1 MDVSSFLCA
10 FNKQLHISDPGQNTL
25 SGFLHFL
32 NNQPN
37 ASKTNVP
44 YGLLVQYNDE
54 NIKDIFLRTLD
65 SVLKELPSPN
75 KYQLA
80 WATEENFSRNSLAQA
95 ITSPEQIF
103 VLTECSKQGDLEH
116 IISEFEK
123 NPGTIKIVCA
133 SSEIVEKRFKQNEHF
148 FYRILPRHI
157 YLEPLHSQEITER
170 FLTSLRAKGY
180 KLSEDFIKEIAYYI
194 EAIYESAD
202 FQNEEFIADLI
213 RRIEL
218 SMEEREGISAY
229 KNKSVVDYSF
239 IPYSTTVL
247 AMKEAEVTHQP
258 NPAGSPDSVVETK
271 DSKNLE
277 PKPEIVDQTIDVDT
291 WFANITPAS
300 TVESDFPDSYDHT
313 NVLLL
318 ALSTFGSFLKSTQYS
333 CETAGITDQVDGYY
347 QLEPVPKM
355 LAKLLADGKEYLDK
369 IVMLC
374 TKETLNIATVKT
386 PEGKVLTISP
396 VEYFQRSVRSYLNP
410 YSKNED
416 CFVTIN
422 VSLDSPYDGIQRVI
436 EALRNI
442 NTPKLYL
449 DTHGGIR
456 GIQRIMEATVSL
468 LKIEHINVEAA
479 YAVEFGANP
488 RIISETENM
497 KIFDFVAGVNEFI
510 TCGRADT
517 LKEYS
522 NASCQEGSNSQEK
535 ELISAIQIVSNGI
548 QWCCIPEFERGLSKL
563 QTFFKDNNSSLNTS
577 DQFSYLDIYKKDIE
591 RDYQKLV
598 KKHNVADEI
607 NWCRK
612 KGFYQQALTLIESKI
627 STLLIDE
634 WKILKINNK
643 YTPACK
649 QGKTL
654 YKIPDL
660 PKQVLVSS
668 NDLFNGF
675 VFPINKY
682 ILKNYHKTPGSDT
695 SFLNYNQF
703 NKLTKADYAHFLKS
717 LQTDTRFSTAPDD
730 IQYYLTK
737 ALENAS
743 TLSNGKK
750 IDVKNC
756 IIISD
761 KTDQRILFKLLI
773 LHKTLKDVRNTM
785 NHASSEQKYDL
796 DSIVLALEYYMKWI
810 KQLNPNI
817 KLQPN
822 SHSPAAL

>member
-44 YGLLVQYNDE
+44 YGLLIQYNDE

-202 FQNEEFIADLI
+202 FQNEEFIVDLI

-229 KNKSVVDYSF
+229 KNKSVVDSSF

-258 NPAGSPDSVVETK
+258 NPAVSPDSVIETK

-355 LAKLLADGKEYLDK
+355 LAKLLADSKEYLDK

-410 YSKNED
+410 YSKDED
-416 CFVTIN
+416 CFITIN

-563 QTFFKDNNSSLNTS
+563 QIFFKDNNSSLNTS

-634 WKILKINNK
+634 WKILSINSKYQNSRVTNNEFFNAFVYTITKSILSSENNNK
-643 YTPACK
+643 NSSKGPALFLTSK
-649 QGKTL
+649 
-654 YKIPDL
+654 
-660 PKQVLVSS
+660 
-668 NDLFNGF
+668 LFN
-675 VFPINKY
+675 NMTDAEY
-682 ILKNYHKTPGSDT
+682 ED
-695 SFLNYNQF
+695 
-703 NKLTKADYAHFLKS
+703 FLKS
-717 LQTDTRFSTAPDD
+717 IQKNSPRPFSTAPKD
-730 IQYYLTK
+730 IKIYLAR
-737 ALENAS
+737 ALES
-743 TLSNGKK
+743 TTLNRNGIQHIPDCIK
-750 IDVKNC
+750 INKV
-756 IIISD
+756 SD
-761 KTDQRILFKLLI
+761 ANIPILFQLLI

-785 NHASSEQKYDL
+785 NHASDEQKYRL
-796 DSIVLALEYYMKWI
+796 KSIIRALKYYMKWI
-810 KQLNPNI
+810 KQLNPNLN
-817 KLQPN
+817 LQSNLLP
-822 SHSPAAL
+822 PAAL

>member
-202 FQNEEFIADLI
+202 FQNEEFIVDLI

-229 KNKSVVDYSF
+229 KNKSVVDSSF

-258 NPAGSPDSVVETK
+258 NPAVSPDSVIEIK

-355 LAKLLADGKEYLDK
+355 LAKLLADSKEYLDK

-563 QTFFKDNNSSLNTS
+563 QIFFKDNNSSLNTS

-634 WKILKINNK
+634 WKILSINSKYQNSRVTNNEFFNAFVYTITKSILSSENNNK
-643 YTPACK
+643 NSAKGPALFLTSK
-649 QGKTL
+649 
-654 YKIPDL
+654 
-660 PKQVLVSS
+660 
-668 NDLFNGF
+668 LFN
-675 VFPINKY
+675 NMTDAEY
-682 ILKNYHKTPGSDT
+682 ED
-695 SFLNYNQF
+695 
-703 NKLTKADYAHFLKS
+703 FLKS
-717 LQTDTRFSTAPDD
+717 IQKNSPRPFSTAPKD
-730 IQYYLTK
+730 IKIYLAR
-737 ALENAS
+737 ALES
-743 TLSNGKK
+743 TTLNRNGIQHIPDCIK
-750 IDVKNC
+750 INKV
-756 IIISD
+756 SD
-761 KTDQRILFKLLI
+761 ANIPILFQLLI

-785 NHASSEQKYDL
+785 NHASDEQKYRL
-796 DSIVLALEYYMKWI
+796 KSIIRALKYYMKWI
-810 KQLNPNI
+810 KQLNPNLN
-817 KLQPN
+817 LQSNLLP
-822 SHSPAAL
+822 PAAL